1 MAKPSELLEE
11 AAKCRDLAKRAAR
24 FAASL
29 LCDADRAR
37 LLGRAKRLEEQAAE
51 LERQAAALMPPLTL
65 SVGLAVKLLHE
76 SDEHHYL
83 CPICGHWV
91 DELDLEE
98 VLQHVDPDHQASAK
112 N

>member
-51 LERQAAALMPPLTL
+51 LERQSEDVWCALKRRRL
-65 SVGLAVKLLHE
+65 VR
-76 SDEHHYL
+76 
-83 CPICGHWV
+83 
-91 DELDLEE
+91 
-98 VLQHVDPDHQASAK
+98 AK
-112 N
+112 AKTSGAR

>member
-65 SVGLAVKLLHE
+65 SVGLETSPATLELPTNDRVDHE
-76 SDEHHYL
+76 EKPKY
-83 CPICGHWV
+83 
-91 DELDLEE
+91 
-98 VLQHVDPDHQASAK
+98 
-112 N
+112 